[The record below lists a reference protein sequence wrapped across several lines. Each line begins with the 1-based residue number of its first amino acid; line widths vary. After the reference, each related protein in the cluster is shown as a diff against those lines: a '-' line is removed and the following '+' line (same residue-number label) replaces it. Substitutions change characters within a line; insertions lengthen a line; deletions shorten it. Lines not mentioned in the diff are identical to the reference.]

1 MRIRVTAI
9 FLLFVLLR
17 VLLPDS
23 LILALHRH
31 THTTENHLDHHLGE
45 EQVDVQHI
53 HCETDHLFHNSFYVL
68 PQTLSWLVF
77 PSHPSVYPGHFAAV
91 WKFTFPNNTLLR
103 GPPALR
109 K

>member
-53 HCETDHLFHNSFYVL
+53 HCETDHLFHNSYYAL
-68 PQTLSWLVF
+68 PPAWQLPLRIDHQTACR
-77 PSHPSVYPGHFAAV
+77 SHQTAV
-91 WKFTFPNNTLLR
+91 WKFTFPNNTRLR
-103 GPPALR
+103 GPPVLLA
-109 K
+109 

>member
-23 LILALHRH
+23 FILALHRH
-31 THTTENHLDHHLGE
+31 THTTENRLDHQMGR

-68 PQTLSWLVF
+68 PPALTWPVF
-77 PSHPSVYPGHFAAV
+77 PSHQSASQSPFAAV

-109 K
+109 T